1 MEATKDSRF
10 AIVCVGCDKEVV
22 FTLFV
27 DDDGD
32 DWVEVSESIDDW
44 HFSPVTCP
52 ICVELHRAYEIF
64 TR

>member
-32 DWVEVSESIDDW
+32 DW